1 MSPLIDN
8 IYKDAFREH
17 LLKCGENADHIK
29 IAVAYF
35 SDMELIKK
43 WVEKGKYID
52 LYVALQIPTTPAALR
67 LVLQLDTTK
76 VNLYYVTKSFHSK
89 CYLFNKGEN
98 VNAGFI
104 GSSNFTKGGLSSNIE
119 ANMLIDRDNEDMLVE
134 LQNHFERLK
143 KFSNVL
149 TPIELDKYETIY
161 DRKKDI
167 FRKSKSDQEEFNQPR
182 SGKKRIRPDNICKEA
197 RDYLKFWEKVDIVAK
212 LVKDLSKEEW
222 PNIPVYLTVD
232 HFWHW
237 IKEKWDKKNIK
248 KIQGDLEYREKEIP
262 RLFKKYIH
270 YDKADSNF
278 TKTMPRVSKELNFLL
293 GRKRINKLSKEEAE
307 KVYRS
312 LHSGR
317 SRAARF
323 SADKK
328 FAKENNIKKIQKSLE
343 YLLFSEDQITEKIH
357 RLINDPKYKLKEFG
371 PSNIQEL
378 IGWMSSGDMPLRNRK
393 ADYAVEILGYKFK

>member
-1 MSPLIDN
+1 MSKLIDN
-8 IYKDAFREH
+8 IYKNAFGEH

-29 IAVAYF
+29 IAAAYF

-43 WVEKGKYID
+43 WVGEGKHID
-52 LYVALQIPTTPAALR
+52 LYVALQAPTKPEALR
-67 LVLQLDTTK
+67 LVSQLDTTK

-98 VNAGFI
+98 ANVGFI
-104 GSSNFTKGGLSSNIE
+104 GSSNFTNGGLFSNIE
-119 ANMLIDRDNEDMLVE
+119 ANMLIDSDNEEMLAE

-143 KFSNVL
+143 EFSNVL
-149 TPIELDKYETIY
+149 TPKDLDKYEAIY
-161 DRKKDI
+161 DRREDSL
-167 FRKSKSDQEEFNQPR
+167 RKSKSDQKEFNQPR
-182 SGKKRIRPDNICKEA
+182 SGKKRMRPDNICKEA

-222 PNIPVYLTVD
+222 PHIPVYLTVD

-237 IKEKWDKKNIK
+237 IKVEWDKKNIK
-248 KIQGDLEYREKEIP
+248 KIQGDLEYREEEIP

-270 YDKADSNF
+270 YDKAGSNW
-278 TKTMPRVSKELNFLL
+278 TKTMPRVSKRLNFLL

-307 KVYRS
+307 EVYRS
-312 LHSGR
+312 LHSGG
-317 SRAARF
+317 SRAVRF

-328 FAKENNIKKIQKSLE
+328 FAKENNINKIQKSLE

-357 RLINDPKYKLKEFG
+357 RLINDPKYKLREFG

-378 IGWMSSGDMPLRNRK
+378 IGWMSPGDMPLRNRK
-393 ADYAVEILGYKFK
+393 ADYAVEILGYIFK